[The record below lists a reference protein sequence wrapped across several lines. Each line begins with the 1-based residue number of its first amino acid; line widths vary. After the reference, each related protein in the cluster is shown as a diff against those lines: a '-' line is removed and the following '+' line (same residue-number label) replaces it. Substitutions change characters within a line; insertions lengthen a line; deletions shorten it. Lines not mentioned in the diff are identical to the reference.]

1 MSQWLCEVDNVSSNA
16 QIGIDAAFEANS
28 HVFVEPRYELESL
41 EISHSSHTNE
51 SVGEVLDVGSTFRTI
66 SCLAR
71 DLSRRCKVFQQ

>member
-51 SVGEVLDVGSTFRTI
+51 SVGEVLDVGVPTVNLPLHNLSSVPSGR
-66 SCLAR
+66 LAN
-71 DLSRRCKVFQQ
+71 F